1 MSVQGLGIRKYQ
13 CLVVDDNKVASLLL
27 VQLLAQIPGLVVA
40 GTCESATE
48 AAVFLSRIKID
59 LLFLDIEMPGMNGIE
74 LLRSLPDKPLTILT
88 SANKG
93 YALEAFELNV
103 VDYVVKPVMLPR
115 LMTAVSRAIELIQQE
130 GVVLNNVEQDYIFIK
145 DGKTIRKILFD
156 DIFFIEAKGD
166 YVKIHFADKYY
177 VIHAT
182 LKVLEE
188 KLSLKKFLRVHRSY
202 IVAIDKIDYIEDNVL
217 FLNSVPVP
225 LSEFYKSRVLNQLNF
240 L

>member
-1 MSVQGLGIRKYQ
+1 MSLGAKNYS

-27 VQLLAQIPGLVVA
+27 VQLLGQIPDLTIT
-40 GTCESATE
+40 GTCESAAE
-48 AAVFLSRIKID
+48 ASVFLSHTKVD
-59 LLFLDIEMPGMNGIE
+59 LLFLDIEMPGMSGIE
-74 LLRSLPDKPLTILT
+74 LLRSLPVKPLTILT

-115 LMTAVSRAIELIQQE
+115 LLTAVRRAIELIQQE
-130 GVVLNNVEQDYIFIK
+130 DVFLNNIEQDYIFIK
-145 DGKTIRKILFD
+145 DGRTIRKILFD
-156 DIFFIEAKGD
+156 DIYFMEAKGD

-188 KLSLKKFLRVHRSY
+188 KLSSKKFIRVHRSY

-217 FLNSVPVP
+217 FLNTVPVP
-225 LSEFYKSRVLNQLNF
+225 LSEFYKAKVLGQLNF